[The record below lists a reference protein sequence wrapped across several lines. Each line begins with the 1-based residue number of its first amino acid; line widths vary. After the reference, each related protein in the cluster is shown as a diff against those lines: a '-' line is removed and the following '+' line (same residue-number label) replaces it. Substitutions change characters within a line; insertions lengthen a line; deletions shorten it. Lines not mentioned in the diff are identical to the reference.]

1 MRGAQQVL
9 FVLGI
14 GFQAGPDVVL
24 NVIFLQV
31 QNVQLGS
38 AGLEGLFFQA
48 VQLSALANVAGN
60 SNNFA
65 VVVVLFQPGND
76 DGGIQTAGVSQNN
89 LFNIFLFLFHK
100 NCPLSKSYPPKWL
113 NIYSFHASYYTRP
126 ATNCN
131 TAYCTRKIQ
140 LIEITLFYSLHFA
153 AQREKTKRTI
163 CIFIH
168 GIEYLPHKARISQ
181 LEKDAEKCQRVQK
194 SSSPQK
200 RGRAE
205 RKR

>member
-1 MRGAQQVL
+1 MADGIGILFLGNLSQCLCDARTSMRGAQQVL

-76 DGGIQTAGVSQNN
+76 DGGIQTSGVSQNN
-89 LFNIFLFLFHK
+89 LFNILLFLFHK
-100 NCPLSKSYPPKWL
+100 NCPLSKFCPPKRL

-131 TAYCTRKIQ
+131 TAYCTRKFQ
-140 LIEITLFYSLHFA
+140 LIEITLF
-153 AQREKTKRTI
+153 
-163 CIFIH
+163 
-168 GIEYLPHKARISQ
+168 
-181 LEKDAEKCQRVQK
+181 
-194 SSSPQK
+194 
-200 RGRAE
+200 
-205 RKR
+205 

>member
-65 VVVVLFQPGND
+65 VVVILFQPGNE

-89 LFNIFLFLFHK
+89 LFNIFLFL
-100 NCPLSKSYPPKWL
+100 
-113 NIYSFHASYYTRP
+113 HALQQIATRH
-126 ATNCN
+126 
-131 TAYCTRKIQ
+131 I
-140 LIEITLFYSLHFA
+140 
-153 AQREKTKRTI
+153 AQGN
-163 CIFIH
+163 FN
-168 GIEYLPHKARISQ
+168 L
-181 LEKDAEKCQRVQK
+181 
-194 SSSPQK
+194 
-200 RGRAE
+200 
-205 RKR
+205 